1 MTLLRRSAPALCLL
15 AISLLAAS
23 PATARLYISEFLAE
37 NSDGLRD
44 SDGDS
49 SDWIEIFNSGPVTV
63 NLGSYF
69 LTDDESTLTKWP
81 FPSVQLDVGQFLLVF
96 ASEKD
101 RRVAN
106 QELHTNFKL
115 DQQGEYLGLVAPDGT
130 TVVADFGS
138 TGNPLPRQREDVS
151 YGLMQTGNLT
161 ARVLV
166 ARSAAARVHVP
177 ADAALGITWTE
188 AEFNDAGWRD
198 AATGVGYDENSTY
211 VPEFGA
217 GGNLE
222 DDLNGVN
229 TGFYLRIPFE
239 LTDAS
244 SVTGLSLRMKYD
256 DGFVAYLNGT
266 WIESENA
273 PSQQSLAYDSE
284 ATANHT
290 DSSAVNYQVFD
301 LPSQVQLLQ
310 NGTNVLAVHGLNDG
324 LTSSDM
330 LITPELHSVQVTDP
344 SVGGPG
350 FLGNPTPGTYNG
362 DTFAGFVEDTKFS
375 VDRGFYTRSFQ
386 LQLTSA
392 TKGAE
397 IRYTLD
403 GSTPGPSSGQVYRN
417 PIAINGTRVVRAMA
431 HKSSFQ
437 PTNVDTHTY
446 IFPSDVVNQGSMRT
460 SITQDPTYGR
470 QMIHSLLAVPSISLI
485 TQNSGFLNEGG
496 SNIREEYP
504 ASIEMIYPDGRE
516 GFQEDGGIS
525 NYGGRFTNF
534 RKKSFRI
541 AFRERFG
548 QTKVRYPIF
557 EGFNYK
563 NHPPAEVFDVINLRS
578 GSHDMNSRGAYMSN
592 RFTDDT
598 MLDMGNIGPHGRF
611 VHVYLNGNYWGQY
624 HMRERWSADMASSYF
639 GGPKNDYEA
648 VNANDNFRNDEEVYD
663 GTGQF
668 WSTTKS
674 LVAGSDP
681 FNNASDHIDVANI
694 VDFML
699 VWVSGD
705 SESEFRALGS
715 SIYNIPFKF
724 MIKDAD
730 GYLRGTSSGKAGHA
744 GPLSIMSRM
753 RTGLGGE
760 DFRILLADRIHKHF
774 FNDGAFTPTNNIERL
789 RKRVDEARLGFIS
802 EAARWNF
809 RTPGSWESY
818 QANLMTSHF
827 PGLTNTMIGRFRSQ
841 GMYPDIIAPVFSQ
854 HGGSVLPTTPIT
866 MSTDADTIYYTLDG
880 SDPRLPGGVPNP
892 IASLASFGGGNP
904 TDPPQTFITTGHV
917 WKFLD
922 DGSNQGTAWRQNGFD
937 DTSWSEGPSQLGYG
951 SDGEGSGTTL
961 SYGPN
966 DNSKYAT
973 TYFRTDVDIP
983 DPSKFL
989 RFTLRLK
996 YDDAAAIYLNGTEVI
1011 RTPNLSAGAASNQY
1025 ATSTT
1030 SSEDSW
1036 FDYTIPISAF
1046 RPGTNT
1052 LAVEIHQGSA
1062 TSSDIRMDMVL
1073 RGETTAGGGGGGDD
1087 NVSNPIH
1094 FNEPAKLRARA
1105 YNNGTGEW
1113 SALNEA
1119 LFTLNSEPAAPGNLV
1134 IAEMHYHPA
1143 IPGTAAESAVS
1154 TDRDDYE
1161 FLEFLN
1167 IGSRNIDLTGVRFNE
1182 GVNFTFPD
1190 NTVLA
1195 PGARLLLLRN
1205 HLAYE
1210 ARYGSLPGIQWFE
1223 YTGRLSNDGEAVIV
1237 SGADLEPILDFF
1249 YNDQLPWSTA
1259 ADGTGP
1265 SLVLVN
1271 PFDDPDHGQAA
1282 SWTASRNPGGS
1293 PGTTE
1298 PTGVDYA
1305 TWAAGR
1311 NVQGGSSDDDDHDTV
1326 SNFMEFLHG
1335 SNPNSADPD
1344 PELQISVESLEING
1358 QVDDYLLI
1366 TYQKNLNALGTLTIE
1381 LSSDLVTWTSDPNR
1395 IEPLTQVDNGNGTAT
1410 VTVRQEN
1417 PVSAQA
1423 NIFFARLR
1431 GE

>member
-1 MTLLRRSAPALCLL
+1 MMPFRRSTPALFLL
-15 AISLLAAS
+15 AIALLAAP
-23 PATARLYISEFLAE
+23 PASARLYITEFLAE

-49 SDWIEIFNSGPVTV
+49 SDWIELFNAGPVAV
-63 NLGSYF
+63 NLGGYF
-69 LTDDESTLTKWP
+69 LTDDESALTKWP
-81 FPSVQLDVGQFLLVF
+81 IPSVQLDAGQFLLVF

-101 RRVAN
+101 RRVAG

-115 DQQGEYLGLVAPDGT
+115 DQQGEYLGLIAPDGSS
-130 TVVADFGS
+130 VVSNFGS
-138 TGNPLPRQREDVS
+138 TDNPLPRQREDVS
-151 YGLMQTGNLT
+151 YGLMQTGNRT
-161 ARVLV
+161 TRVLL
-166 ARSAAARVHVP
+166 ARDAAVKVHVP
-177 ADAALGITWTE
+177 TTDADATLGTAWTE
-188 AEFNDAGWRD
+188 IPFDDEDWRD

-211 VPEFGA
+211 IPEFGA

-222 DDLNGVN
+222 DDLNGVS
-229 TGFYLRIPFE
+229 TTLYLRVPFE

-244 SVTGLSLRMKYD
+244 AVAELSLRMKYD
-256 DGFVAYLNGT
+256 DGFAAYLNGT
-266 WIESENA
+266 WVESENA
-273 PSQQSLAYDSE
+273 PSPQSLTYDSE
-284 ATANHT
+284 ATSNHT
-290 DSSAVNYQVFD
+290 DSSAVTYQEFD
-301 LPSQVQLLQ
+301 LTSQVSLLR
-310 NGTNVLAVHGLNDG
+310 NGTNILAIHGLNDG
-324 LTSSDM
+324 IGSSDM
-330 LITPELHSVQVTDP
+330 LITPELHSVQITDP
-344 SVGGPG
+344 SVGEAG
-350 FLGNPTPGTYNG
+350 FLGTPTPGTYNG

-375 VDRGFYTRSFQ
+375 INRGFHTRQFQ

-392 TKGAE
+392 TEGAE

-403 GSTPGPSSGQVYRN
+403 GSTPSSTSGQVYRN
-417 PIAINGTRVVRAMA
+417 PITISGTRVVRAMA
-431 HKSSFQ
+431 HKSGFQ

-446 IFPSDVVNQGSMRT
+446 IFPSDVGFGG
-460 SITQDPTYGR
+460 ID
-470 QMIHSLLAVPSISLI
+470 SLKAVPSISLI

-516 GFQEDGGIS
+516 GFQENGGIS

-534 RKKSFRI
+534 RKKSFRV

-548 QTKVRYPIF
+548 KTKVRYPIF
-557 EGFNYK
+557 EGFEYK
-563 NHPPAEVFDVINLRS
+563 HHPPAEVFDVINLRS

-611 VHVYLNGNYWGQY
+611 VHVYLNGRYWGQY

-639 GGPKNDYEA
+639 GGPKGDYEA

-663 GTGQF
+663 GPGQF

-694 VDFML
+694 IDFML

-705 SESEFRALGS
+705 SESEFRAIGS
-715 SIYNIPFKF
+715 SIHDIPFKF

-744 GPLSIMSRM
+744 GPLSVMSRM
-753 RTGLGGE
+753 RSGLGGG

-774 FNDGAFTPTNNIERL
+774 FNDGAFTPANNIERL

-809 RTPGSWESY
+809 RSPGSWESY
-818 QANLMTSHF
+818 QSNLMSSHF

-854 HGGSVLPTTPIT
+854 HGGSVLRTTPVT

-880 SDPRLPGGVPNP
+880 SDPRLPGGIANP
-892 IASLASFGGGNP
+892 TASLTSFGGGNP
-904 TDPPQTFITTGHV
+904 ADPPQTFITTGHV

-922 DGSNQGTAWRQNGFD
+922 DGSDQGTAWRENGFD
-937 DTSWSEGPSQLGYG
+937 DSSWSEGPSELGYG

-961 SYGPN
+961 SYGPSSS
-966 DNSKYAT
+966 SKYAT
-973 TYFRTDVDIP
+973 TYFRTNVDIP
-983 DPSKFL
+983 DPSRFL

-996 YDDAAAIYLNGTEVI
+996 YDDAAAVYLNGSEII
-1011 RTPNLSAGAASNQY
+1011 RTPNLSANADYDQY
-1025 ATSTT
+1025 ASSTT

-1036 FDYTIPISAF
+1036 FDYTIPVSSF
-1046 RPGTNT
+1046 RAGINN
-1052 LAVEIHQGSA
+1052 LAVEVHQGSG
-1062 TSSDIRMDMVL
+1062 TSSDMRMDMVL
-1073 RGETTAGGGGGGDD
+1073 RGETTAGGGGGGD
-1087 NVSNPIH
+1087 NVSDPI
-1094 FNEPAKLRARA
+1094 FFTEPARLRARA

-1119 LFTLNSEPAAPGNLV
+1119 LFTINTEPAAPGNLV

-1143 IPGTAAESAVS
+1143 SPEAVAEASVS
-1154 TDRDDYE
+1154 NDRDDYE

-1167 IGSRNIDLTGVRFNE
+1167 IGTRNIDLTGVRFSE
-1182 GVNFTFPD
+1182 GINFTFPE

-1205 HLAYE
+1205 RLAYE
-1210 ARYGSLPGIQWFE
+1210 ARYGSLPSVQWFE
-1223 YTGRLSNDGEAVIV
+1223 YTGRLSNDGEAVIILG
-1237 SGADLEPILDFF
+1237 SNLEPILDFT
-1249 YNDQLPWSTA
+1249 YNDQLPWPTA
-1259 ADGTGP
+1259 ADGAGP

-1271 PFDDPDHGQAA
+1271 PSDDPDHGQAA
-1282 SWTASRNPGGS
+1282 NWTASRNPGGS

-1298 PTGVDYA
+1298 SSGVDYDS
-1305 TWAAGR
+1305 WAATS
-1311 NVQGGSSDDDDHDTV
+1311 NVQGGPNDDDDHDTI

-1335 SNPNSADPD
+1335 SRPDTAGDAPGLQVSA
-1344 PELQISVESLEING
+1344 QRLEVNG
-1358 QVDDYLLI
+1358 EEGDYLVI

-1381 LSSDLVTWTSDPNR
+1381 LSSDLITWNSGSNLT
-1395 IEPLTQVDNGNGTAT
+1395 ELLTQVDNGNGTAT
-1410 VTVRQEN
+1410 VTVRLKN
-1417 PVSAQA
+1417 PVRIPSRS
-1423 NIFFARLR
+1423 FARLR